1 LTPVF
6 LLDTHVVLRWIG
18 EPRRLS
24 REQRRL
30 MEKAIARLEPIAIS
44 GPTLL
49 EIAALQ
55 ESGRLKVDMRDI
67 FSTLETN
74 PVFQILPITFEIAI
88 ETTFLRALRDPIDR
102 VIVATSRVH
111 RLPLLTSDQS
121 IVESSL
127 TAIVA

>member
-1 LTPVF
+1 
-6 LLDTHVVLRWIG
+6 
-18 EPRRLS
+18 
-24 REQRRL
+24 